1 MIKQKYGTLL
11 FSFLTVISAVVSVY
25 FFEKEFLF
33 SLSFAIGSIICAL
46 CAYTEYLYEKNK
58 DFQIEKSD
66 LSTEMVINYS
76 NLSLAISFLGYM
88 IFIIIGIYFISLA
101 GTDYQNYKG
110 FEYVMIAIAS
120 YFIVV
125 YFFKIFKLLKKVS
138 QKDILII
145 NNQGIILNSEKML
158 WSDITNEKLIKKQ
171 EHREHSKY
179 EVDVQ
184 YLNLNHKNK
193 KVEFQIDDLDQQD
206 YKIEKYLK
214 FFRAKFQKSDFRSP
228 ENQEIKT
235 EISIFENILK
245 FNDLFS
251 LSEKELQKNLED
263 IRFQAKKHPSEL
275 KAYCESFTKFEETNL
290 DSIYYALSEDTDMW
304 KEFLANE
311 FIRLFAIAK
320 KSNDSKT
327 IFKVLDEILYDSEP
341 SSASRKVI
349 DHLYQELSNNDD
361 KIRLKALIF
370 IDSWL
375 DEEDLSK
382 GNIIIQKMQ
391 RMTKDHNWKIRWCA
405 NDILSSYNIFTDDEI
420 AIPFQDKLNA
430 KLNDQYEIDQ

>member
-11 FSFLTVISAVVSVY
+11 FSFLTVISAVLSVY

-46 CAYTEYLYEKNK
+46 CAYTEYLYQKEK

-66 LSTEMVINYS
+66 FSTEMVINYS
-76 NLSLAISFLGYM
+76 NLSLAISFLGYL
-88 IFIIIGIYFISLA
+88 IFIIVGIYFISLV

-125 YFFKIFKLLKKVS
+125 YLFKIIKLLKKVS

-158 WSDITNEKLIKKQ
+158 WSNIKDERLIKKQ

-184 YLNLNHKNK
+184 YLTLNYKNQ

-206 YKIEKYLK
+206 YKIEKCLK
-214 FFRAKFQKSDFRSP
+214 FFRSKFQKSDFRNP

-235 EISIFENILK
+235 DISIFENILK

-311 FIRLFAIAK
+311 FIRLFEIAK

-327 IFKVLDEILYDSEP
+327 IFKILDEILYDSEP

-349 DHLYQELSNNDD
+349 DYLYQELSDNDD
-361 KIRLKALIF
+361 KIRLKALTF

-375 DEEDLSK
+375 DEGDFSK

-391 RMTKDHNWKIRWCA
+391 KMTKDNNWKIRWCA

-430 KLNDQYEIDQ
+430 KLNNQYEID

>member
-11 FSFLTVISAVVSVY
+11 FSFLTVISAVLSVY

-46 CAYTEYLYEKNK
+46 CAYTEYLYQKEK

-66 LSTEMVINYS
+66 FSTEMVINYS
-76 NLSLAISFLGYM
+76 NLSLAISFLGYL
-88 IFIIIGIYFISLA
+88 IFIIVGIYFISLA

-125 YFFKIFKLLKKVS
+125 YLFKIFKLLKKVS

-158 WSDITNEKLIKKQ
+158 WSDIKNEKLIKKQ

-184 YLNLNHKNK
+184 YLTLNYKNQ

-206 YKIEKYLK
+206 YKIEKCLK
-214 FFRAKFQKSDFRSP
+214 FFRSKFQKSDFRNQ

-235 EISIFENILK
+235 DISIFENILK

-311 FIRLFAIAK
+311 FIRLFEIAK

-327 IFKVLDEILYDSEP
+327 IFKILDEILYDSEP

-349 DHLYQELSNNDD
+349 DYLYQELSNNDD
-361 KIRLKALIF
+361 KIRIKALTF

-375 DEEDLSK
+375 DEEDFSK
-382 GNIIIQKMQ
+382 ENIIIQKMQ
-391 RMTKDHNWKIRWCA
+391 KMTKDNNWKIRWCA

-420 AIPFQDKLNA
+420 TIPFQDKLNA
-430 KLNDQYEIDQ
+430 KLNNQYEID

>member
-11 FSFLTVISAVVSVY
+11 FSFLTVISAVLSVY

-46 CAYTEYLYEKNK
+46 CAYTEYLYQKEK

-66 LSTEMVINYS
+66 FSTEMVINYS
-76 NLSLAISFLGYM
+76 NLSLAISFLGYL
-88 IFIIIGIYFISLA
+88 IFIIVGIYFISLV

-125 YFFKIFKLLKKVS
+125 YLFKIIKLLKKVS

-158 WSDITNEKLIKKQ
+158 WSNIKNERLIKKQ

-184 YLNLNHKNK
+184 YLTLNYKNQ

-206 YKIEKYLK
+206 YKIEKCLK
-214 FFRAKFQKSDFRSP
+214 FFRSEFQKSDFRNP

-235 EISIFENILK
+235 DISIFENILK

-290 DSIYYALSEDTDMW
+290 DSIYYALYEDTDMW

-311 FIRLFAIAK
+311 FIRLFEIAK

-327 IFKVLDEILYDSEP
+327 IFKILDEILYDSEP

-349 DHLYQELSNNDD
+349 DYLYQELSNNDD
-361 KIRLKALIF
+361 KIRIKALTF

-375 DEEDLSK
+375 DEEDFSK
-382 GNIIIQKMQ
+382 ENIIIQKMQ
-391 RMTKDHNWKIRWCA
+391 KMTKDNNWKIRWCA

-420 AIPFQDKLNA
+420 TIPFQDKLNA
-430 KLNDQYEIDQ
+430 KLNNQYEID

>member
-11 FSFLTVISAVVSVY
+11 FSFLTVISAVLSVY

-46 CAYTEYLYEKNK
+46 CAYTEYLYQKEK

-66 LSTEMVINYS
+66 FSTEMVINYS
-76 NLSLAISFLGYM
+76 NLSLAITFLGYL
-88 IFIIIGIYFISLA
+88 IFIIVGIYFISLA

-125 YFFKIFKLLKKVS
+125 YLFKIFKLLKKVS

-158 WSDITNEKLIKKQ
+158 WSNIKNERLIKKQ

-184 YLNLNHKNK
+184 YLTLNYKNK

-206 YKIEKYLK
+206 YKIEKCLK
-214 FFRAKFQKSDFRSP
+214 FFRSKFQKSDFRNP

-235 EISIFENILK
+235 DISIFENILK

-311 FIRLFAIAK
+311 FIRLFEIAK

-327 IFKVLDEILYDSEP
+327 IFKILDEILYDSEP

-349 DHLYQELSNNDD
+349 DYLYQELSNNDD
-361 KIRLKALIF
+361 KIRLKALTF

-375 DEEDLSK
+375 DEEDFSK
-382 GNIIIQKMQ
+382 ENIIIQKMQ
-391 RMTKDHNWKIRWCA
+391 KMTKDNNWKIRWCA

-420 AIPFQDKLNA
+420 TIPFQDKLNA
-430 KLNDQYEIDQ
+430 KLNNQYEID

>member
-11 FSFLTVISAVVSVY
+11 FSFLAVISAVLSVY

-46 CAYTEYLYEKNK
+46 CAYTEYLYQKEK

-66 LSTEMVINYS
+66 FSTEMVINYS
-76 NLSLAISFLGYM
+76 NLSLAITFLGYL
-88 IFIIIGIYFISLA
+88 IFIIVGIYFISLA

-125 YFFKIFKLLKKVS
+125 YLFKIFKLLKKVS

-158 WSDITNEKLIKKQ
+158 WSNIKNERLIKKQ

-184 YLNLNHKNK
+184 YLTLNYKNQ

-206 YKIEKYLK
+206 YKIEKCLK
-214 FFRAKFQKSDFRSP
+214 FFRSEFQKSDFRNP

-235 EISIFENILK
+235 DISIFENILK

-290 DSIYYALSEDTDMW
+290 DSIYYALSEYTDMW

-311 FIRLFAIAK
+311 FIRLFEIAK

-327 IFKVLDEILYDSEP
+327 IFKILDEILYDSEP

-349 DHLYQELSNNDD
+349 DYLYQELSNNDD
-361 KIRLKALIF
+361 KIRLKALTF

-375 DEEDLSK
+375 DEEDFSK
-382 GNIIIQKMQ
+382 ENIIIQKMQ
-391 RMTKDHNWKIRWCA
+391 KMTKDNNWKIRWCA

-420 AIPFQDKLNA
+420 TIPFQDKLNA
-430 KLNDQYEIDQ
+430 KLNNQYEID